1 MTTMQ
6 LSMLLRAEGTA
17 AAKAAVEDVRK
28 STEGLRTATTSG
40 AQADTAA
47 AAAKRTNAQAATQL
61 ATANRQAAGATG
73 NLFAQFQDIGVMMA
87 AGQNPLQ
94 LAIQQGSQIS
104 QVIGPM
110 GAGGA
115 VRALGAAFM
124 QLLNPINFITIG
136 LIAAGAATFQW
147 LTGASEETK
156 SFEDSVGDLSDQA
169 DTYVAAIKRARLST
183 ADLRGEFGESTAAAR
198 ELLKEMAQIEMRE
211 AQRKARQTS
220 DDLQSQIGIFDGP
233 EFGVGN
239 QKNLADMLDLSVWSR
254 EARKEINTVLAA
266 FSELDQAKTLE
277 EQIAAAEGLQLAFRA
292 AAAASGDISESEDVV
307 LRGLNEMVQ
316 SLTRVREEQA
326 GTTNEVIRTQ
336 GETGIL
342 SGLVDDLADSIS
354 AISGAN
360 ISGPFAAAQG
370 PASVLFGIVSGIVD
384 KMAGMAAFRAA
395 QQGLA
400 ADGKIYSG
408 RGGDP
413 RTSSTQGYGE
423 FKYDGP
429 PLDQFNVPIVRKGGG
444 GGGAKSEANAL
455 QTLITS
461 LQGEI
466 EALRTN
472 DPLQR
477 EMLKHREA
485 LVGAT
490 DAERLKVEELI
501 ATREREALA
510 IEGAKARADF
520 FEDIG
525 MNALDSLITKGESF
539 NDVLKNIAQSLIQAA
554 LQAALFG
561 SGPFG
566 SLFGGKS
573 IIGQLLPGLGG
584 KAEGGMIYG
593 AGDGTSDSIL
603 TRTSVGEFIVNA
615 RATARN
621 RHLLEAINA
630 GGLPGYATGGM
641 VGADTRRMGERGGS
655 GLPGSIYMDFRGVQ
669 GDREIDMIA
678 RRAAAQIVALYDK
691 EGLPVSVKRV
701 SGDPRR
707 TG

>member
-61 ATANRQAAGATG
+61 ATANRQAAAATG

-110 GAGGA
+110 GAAGA
-115 VRALGAAFM
+115 AKALGTAFLSM
-124 QLLNPINFITIG
+124 LNPINFVTIAV
-136 LIAAGAATFQW
+136 IAAGAAAVQW
-147 LTGASEETK
+147 LTGASEDAETLEDHIRSVTDAVGEWRSESGK
-156 SFEDSVGDLSDQA
+156 SFAE
-169 DTYVAAIKRARLST
+169 
-183 ADLRGEFGESTAAAR
+183 LREEFGTITPGLVSMRQELQELRIREIMLDAAEATRALKAELDGGWLSSQAANIANLLGVAGTGGRGGQNPAIREIKNLMTAVAEASDVSSQLAAVQALREAFAEAVGGTQAMNLEQAAFYGQVLQTEDALRTAAVATGDVAT
-198 ELLKEMAQIEMRE
+198 EMAKAGEE
-211 AQRKARQTS
+211 AGVVQTLVNDIAS
-220 DDLQSQIGIFDGP
+220 SLGI
-233 EFGVGN
+233 V
-239 QKNLADMLDLSVWSR
+239 A
-254 EARKEINTVLAA
+254 
-266 FSELDQAKTLE
+266 
-277 EQIAAAEGLQLAFRA
+277 
-292 AAAASGDISESEDVV
+292 
-307 LRGLNEMVQ
+307 
-316 SLTRVREEQA
+316 
-326 GTTNEVIRTQ
+326 
-336 GETGIL
+336 
-342 SGLVDDLADSIS
+342 
-354 AISGAN
+354 GAN
-360 ISGPFAAAQG
+360 IDGVFLRAQG
-370 PASVLFGIVSGIVD
+370 PAAVLLGMVDGIIG
-384 KMAGMAAFRAA
+384 KMASAATMRAA
-395 QQGLA
+395 EAELETMSFEFSPGGQNLLNYGSRSPGGSASQLGLA
-400 ADGKIYSG
+400 SRNRPARSAG
-408 RGGDP
+408 RGGA
-413 RTSSTQGYGE
+413 
-423 FKYDGP
+423 
-429 PLDQFNVPIVRKGGG
+429 
-444 GGGAKSEANAL
+444 GGGAARNEANAL

-630 GGLPGYATGGM
+630 GSLPGFATGGM
-641 VGADTRRMGERGGS
+641 VGGS
-655 GLPGSIYMDFRGVQ
+655 PQSAGPNAGRTSPGIFLDLRGVKGNTEIREMVRQ
-669 GDREIDMIA
+669 GVR
-678 RRAAAQIVALYDK
+678 QGLSLYDRDA
-691 EGLPVSVKRV
+691 LPLSVRRV
-701 SGDPRR
+701 SSDQRR
-707 TG
+707 IG